1 MKKNFLLIL
10 TILTITTALSFA
22 QETFKLS
29 AQVRPRFEFDKKGF
43 NNNFKAKTYTSLR
56 TRLGVSFMPLKDVSG
71 FIQVQDSRVFGE
83 VANTLSNFKN
93 VDLHQAYFKIE
104 NLFALPID
112 LKIGRMELAYG
123 PERLIGAVNWSNVG
137 RSFEGA
143 VLTINGEKFKA
154 DIFDLQEFER
164 FNYGDSLDQ
173 QILGIY
179 TDLVLIKAYKIQPF
193 IIWQRGVPT
202 DLLNRFTLGFY
213 VKGDL
218 DQLTHETEF
227 AYQLGEITSSGIK
240 QDVNAYMF
248 AFNANYNF
256 ESTAQPSLGVGIDYI
271 SGDETPT
278 DKKYK
283 SFNTLYATGHK
294 YFGYMDYF
302 INLPIDTYGLGVTDL
317 IGRFSISPVEKL
329 RASAHFHIFLANG
342 NYKLKTG
349 STSKEFGSELDL
361 LLNYKY
367 NSNVTFEGGFSF
379 FSPGEI
385 FKERR
390 GKDIATWVYLMAVV
404 NL

>member
-1 MKKNFLLIL
+1 MKKFIILIL
-10 TILTITTALSFA
+10 AAFSFSSTYS

-29 AQVRPRFEFDKKGF
+29 AQIRPRFEFDKKGF
-43 NNNFKAKTYTSLR
+43 NTNLKAKTFTSLR
-56 TRLGVSFMPLKDVSG
+56 TRLGVTFIPLKDVSG
-71 FIQVQDSRVFGE
+71 FVQVQDSRNFGE

-93 VDLHQAYFKIE
+93 VDLHQAYFKID
-104 NLFALPID
+104 NLFELPVD
-112 LKIGRMELAYG
+112 LKIGRMELSYG

-143 VLTINGEKFKA
+143 VLTIKGEKFKA
-154 DIFDLQEFER
+154 DIFNLQEFER

-179 TDLVLIKAYKIQPF
+179 TDLMLVGSYKIQPF

-213 VKGDL
+213 VKGNL
-218 DQLTHETEF
+218 DRITHETEF
-227 AYQLGEITSSGIK
+227 AYQLGEITASGIK

-256 ESTAQPSLGVGIDYI
+256 EGTAQVSIGAGVDYI
-271 SGDETPT
+271 SGDENPT

-302 INLPIDTYGLGVTDL
+302 INLPVDTYGLGVIDL
-317 IGRFSISPVEKL
+317 IGKFSISPAEKL
-329 RASAHFHIFLANG
+329 RASAHFHIFQANE
-342 NYKLKTG
+342 NYRLKTG

-361 LLNYKY
+361 LLNFKY
-367 NSNVTFEGGFSF
+367 NDNVTFEGGFSF
-379 FSPGEI
+379 FTPGEI

-390 GKDIATWVYLMAVV
+390 GKDTSTWIYLMAVV